1 MKRLE
6 LRQIIKE
13 ELQAVLRENNIDIR
27 EKQKF
32 IQQWD
37 VFFNEMG
44 IYDKTDQNTIV
55 RAFDK
60 LEGDFY
66 SGTLVE
72 LISDAL
78 DKAKVGFSYKKLE
91 DFYQNNI
98 K

>member
-1 MKRLE
+1 MKRSE
-6 LRQIIKE
+6 LRNIIKE
-13 ELQAVLRENNIDIR
+13 ELQTVLRENNIDTR

-44 IYDKTDQNTIV
+44 IYDKTDQNNIV